1 MSSILLGI
9 GALFALKLRDKGGK
23 YPHTMYNCNT
33 GKSVDVET
41 KEQHD
46 DYAAGGWVHS
56 FDECPLDTPFGRDYG
71 EYDYDDSVDDLDP
84 KDRYDEVYQDDA
96 DLEGVAVYR
105 VMALSYDPQRNR
117 RGYYRVKNYVIGST
131 TLNNGVPQ
139 SFNYDGDAK
148 RTFSTMDDA
157 IAYYISIGKKR
168 PTTPSKPEGEPM
180 PEPET
185 QPSEPEN
192 TPPTPEPSPVAPT
205 PPSNPF
211 MPPTGGYGVSN
222 FGTTNLG
229 GGF

>member
-9 GALFALKLRDKGGK
+9 GALFALKLRDKTA

-33 GKSVDVET
+33 GKSVEVET
-41 KEQHD
+41 KAQHD

-71 EYDYDDSVDDLDP
+71 EYDYEDSVDDLDP
-84 KDRYDEVYQDDA
+84 KDRYDEVFQDDEV
-96 DLEGVAVYR
+96 LEGVAVYR
-105 VMALSYDPQRNR
+105 VMALSYDPQRER
-117 RGYYRVKNYVIGST
+117 RGYYRIKNYVIGST
-131 TLNNGVPQ
+131 TLINGSPKD
-139 SFNYDGDAK
+139 FNYDGDAK

-157 IAYYISIGKKR
+157 ISYYKSIGKKR
-168 PTTPSKPEGEPM
+168 PTTPKPEGEPT

-192 TPPTPEPSPVAPT
+192 TPPTPEPTPAPIT
-205 PPSNPF
+205 PQPNPF
-211 MPPTGGYGVSN
+211 LPPMGGYGS
-222 FGTTNLG
+222 FGGGTDLG